1 MSESKSILIHLNT
14 NLEISTFT
22 YTKIS
27 DETSYN
33 IKNIFSLSAQK
44 HKLELSNQF
53 SDIWASLWDTYLKD
67 IKDIYYFIGPEAGFT
82 DSRIVFLWLKSWHI
96 FSNDC
101 NYHVGFEADDML
113 NEDDTSYNHIQY
125 NYLKNMNVKTN
136 IPDLSYL
143 KAPRITIKEE
153 VGNDKS

>member
-44 HKLELSNQF
+44 HKLELSKR
-53 SDIWASLWDTYLKD
+53 Y
-67 IKDIYYFIGPEAGFT
+67 
-82 DSRIVFLWLKSWHI
+82 
-96 FSNDC
+96 
-101 NYHVGFEADDML
+101 
-113 NEDDTSYNHIQY
+113 
-125 NYLKNMNVKTN
+125 
-136 IPDLSYL
+136 
-143 KAPRITIKEE
+143 
-153 VGNDKS
+153 

>member
-1 MSESKSILIHLNT
+1 
-14 NLEISTFT
+14 
-22 YTKIS
+22 
-27 DETSYN
+27 
-33 IKNIFSLSAQK
+33 
-44 HKLELSNQF
+44 
-53 SDIWASLWDTYLKD
+53 
-67 IKDIYYFIGPEAGFT
+67 
-82 DSRIVFLWLKSWHI
+82 
-96 FSNDC
+96 
-101 NYHVGFEADDML
+101 ML